1 MLDLSL
7 LQQDKY
13 DDAMSKSLSS
23 LFSGKDPKIVANHLA
38 GEFDAITEK
47 VGLAK
52 QKEIYAGWAK
62 KPGAYPTK

>member
-1 MLDLSL
+1 
-7 LQQDKY
+7 
-13 DDAMSKSLSS
+13 MSKSLSS
-23 LFSGKDPKIVANHLA
+23 LFSGKDPKAVANNLA

-47 VGLAK
+47 VGMAR